1 MWQTK
6 PEYASAVPK
15 YLGAVKAISSL
26 GVRNPWIK
34 LSDEF
39 VINLTRMSFSF
50 AVGWSTV
57 LSAIGIVVGS
67 SRCAAIGIVTKLVNM
82 ETM

>member
-1 MWQTK
+1 
-6 PEYASAVPK
+6 
-15 YLGAVKAISSL
+15 
-26 GVRNPWIK
+26 
-34 LSDEF
+34 
-39 VINLTRMSFSF
+39 MSFSF

-57 LSAIGIVVGS
+57 LSAIWIVVGS